1 MKTKFPGHY
10 QLSAQQIKEL
20 WDTASI
26 VLDTNVLLDF
36 YRVSKQTSTELL
48 AILGNF
54 AEQGRIFIPYQSAYE
69 YHANILSV
77 ISGQKK
83 MYDEALKYL
92 DKFNEEVAKKRS
104 HPFMDD
110 DLANAFSDLYQK
122 IKDNFN
128 EKKDN
133 LDHLLTENEIK
144 DKLGEMLN
152 GKVGEPFSDEDLAK
166 IYKEGECR
174 YIQKIPPGFKDSNKN
189 GNEKYGD
196 LVVWKEIIQY
206 SKNNSKSII
215 FVSSDAKVD
224 WYQKIDGKTICPLP
238 QLREE
243 FLNETGQIIHFYT
256 LEQFLNHAKNEG
268 KANISDQ
275 TINEVGNLL
284 ELWERIKILN
294 SIHSKQAISS
304 SPIIEEAENEKL
316 FGQISTLARDWTC
329 SFQTQDSG
337 QDSTKKQATVI
348 IPQKKKKYTIKRRNP

>member
-48 AILGNF
+48 GILGDF

-83 MYDEALKYL
+83 MYDEALKHL
-92 DKFNEEVAKKRS
+92 DKFNEDVAKKRS
-104 HPFMDD
+104 HPFMDE
-110 DLANAFSDLYQK
+110 DLANEFSDLYQK
-122 IKDNFN
+122 IKANFN

-144 DKLGEMLN
+144 DKLDEMLN
-152 GKVGEPFSDEDLAK
+152 GKVGDPFSVEDLEK
-166 IYKEGECR
+166 IYNEGESR
-174 YIQKIPPGFKDSNKN
+174 YNDKIPPGFKDNNKN

-206 SKNNSKSII
+206 SKNNDKSII
-215 FVSSDAKVD
+215 FVSSDTKAD
-224 WYQKIDGKTICPLP
+224 WYQIIDGKTISPLP

-243 FLNETGQIIHFYT
+243 FLNETGLIIHFYT

-268 KANISDQ
+268 KAHVSEQ
-275 TINEVGNLL
+275 TINEVGNLF
-284 ELWERIKILN
+284 ELWERLKILN
-294 SIHSKQAISS
+294 NIYAKRDASS
-304 SPIIEEAENEKL
+304 SPIIEEDENDKL
-316 FGQISTLARDWTC
+316 FGQISTLARDWTY
-329 SFQTQDSG
+329 SEKQDSIIS
-337 QDSTKKQATVI
+337 STKDQVSSED
-348 IPQKKKKYTIKRRNP
+348 PNRENNQ

>member
-36 YRVSKQTSTELL
+36 YRVSKQTSKELL

-83 MYDEALKYL
+83 MYDEALKHL

-110 DLANAFSDLYQK
+110 NIANEFSDLYQK

-128 EKKDN
+128 EKKNN

-152 GKVGEPFSDEDLAK
+152 GKVGERFSDEDLAK

-215 FVSSDAKVD
+215 FVSSDNKED
-224 WYQKIDGKTICPLP
+224 WYQKIEGKTISPLP

-243 FLNETGQIIHFYT
+243 FLNETGQIIHFYS

-284 ELWERIKILN
+284 DLWERLKILN
-294 SIHSKQAISS
+294 SIHAKQAISS
-304 SPIIEEAENEKL
+304 SPIIEEDENEKL

-329 SFQTQDSG
+329 SSQTQDSG

-348 IPQKKKKYTIKRRNP
+348 IPQKKKKYTIKRRKP

>member
-83 MYDEALKYL
+83 MYDEALKHL

-243 FLNETGQIIHFYT
+243 FLNETGQIIHFYS